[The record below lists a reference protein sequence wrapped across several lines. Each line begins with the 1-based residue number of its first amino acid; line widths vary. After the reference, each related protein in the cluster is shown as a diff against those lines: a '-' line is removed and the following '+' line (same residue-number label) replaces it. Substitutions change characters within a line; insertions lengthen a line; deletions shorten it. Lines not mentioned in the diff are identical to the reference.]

1 MVRQDPQQNVVM
13 VVIIVCVRV
22 RDMMA
27 CRPVSFCQYFDVRK
41 RKVAIASHRDRI
53 ASSRRD
59 RDRDRSLA
67 LWRACCEFGKL
78 TIISCNQEKRAN

>member
-41 RKVAIASHRDRI
+41 RKVAIAI
-53 ASSRRD
+53 ASRHRVAIAH
-59 RDRDRSLA
+59 SLFGA
-67 LWRACCEFGKL
+67 LAVNL
-78 TIISCNQEKRAN
+78 AN